1 MHSMF
6 WRLTTIGL
14 RFQQCL
20 FGISF
25 TFWRHIY
32 RSCIRFTVRY
42 FISLEFSIL
51 SCRNEILPCPLF
63 TRPLL
68 NSLIESNRSQKY
80 KAICNYVVYS
90 ECDIHIFCVVLT
102 NYMEKGR
109 ISSNCQINILWEWK
123 ARLFHF
129 GCWLPFLHSHFNNF
143 PKYFHRI
150 ILYCGNM
157 ENYFLLSGIIFFP
170 INSTSYEHYNIKY
183 RKWIRENEADRGR

>member
-1 MHSMF
+1 MF
-6 WRLTTIGL
+6 IWHFIHFLAPY
-14 RFQQCL
+14 
-20 FGISF
+20 
-25 TFWRHIY
+25 Y

>member
-1 MHSMF
+1 MFIWHFIHFLAPYLSVLYSIHS
-6 WRLTTIGL
+6 
-14 RFQQCL
+14 
-20 FGISF
+20 
-25 TFWRHIY
+25 
-32 RSCIRFTVRY
+32 
-42 FISLEFSIL
+42 
-51 SCRNEILPCPLF
+51 EIFHF
-63 TRPLL
+63 TRIFNIVLPKWDSSLPTVHET
-68 NSLIESNRSQKY
+68 LIEFTHRIQLIPKY